1 MYVAAR
7 APRIKFLYIDDEE
20 KDLEDNLKVRN

>member
-1 MYVAAR
+1 MLLLER